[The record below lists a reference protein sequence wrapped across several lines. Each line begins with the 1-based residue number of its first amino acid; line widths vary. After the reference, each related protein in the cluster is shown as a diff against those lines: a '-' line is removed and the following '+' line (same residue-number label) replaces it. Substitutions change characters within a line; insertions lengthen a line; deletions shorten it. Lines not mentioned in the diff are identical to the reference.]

1 MSKGGCAVFYRI
13 STVAVLA
20 AILTPTPAKAGEPV
34 GDNVVR
40 QAADAFG
47 LRVGTESIGLYDA
60 GNVRGFDPSSAGNV
74 RLEGLFISQMG
85 DLSDRVIDATSIQV
99 GVNTVGL
106 LFPAPSGIADL
117 SLRRVDETGLDATLG
132 LDARLSPYL
141 ELDAGVVPAGTN
153 WSVAFGLGVRPDDN
167 GPFGGD
173 SRGWS
178 AGIVPRWQPSERL
191 AVTLFADWSQMHDE
205 EVVPAYYPTGAILP
219 PRVDRDIDQSR
230 PWADWAYETQNQ
242 GMILDAGLTS
252 GLSARLG
259 LFRSVQVLPHD
270 AFALLAIDGQQ
281 RVGELTYVLL
291 PATRYAALS
300 GEGSLRYALET
311 DSSDHVVSLTTR
323 GLSSRSRKGGE
334 VEAGPYPW
342 SIDAPPALPPPDIAF
357 DGVQERNHVEQYMA
371 GLAYNLAWDGRLDIG
386 LGLQKADYRKSTRL
400 GDGTVARGG
409 SSPWLYNGGVAWRFT
424 GGTVA
429 YASYTRGLEES
440 GSAPIQAVNRNA
452 VLPAVR
458 TTQRELGL
466 RLPLGPLGLTT
477 ALFDVRRPYDGVD
490 DDGIYRFLGEV
501 RHRGLEASLS
511 GQPLPGL
518 SLVLGGV
525 LLDPVVAG
533 PQVDQGTIGR
543 RPVGQTR
550 LQWQAS
556 LDYAPDFLDGTS
568 VDLTIDHRA
577 STTARGDNRADA
589 PAHTLVDLGA
599 RWDLTLADRTLGLR
613 AQVRNLFDTYGWEV
627 ESDGEYMPLSGRS
640 WRLSLTTRF

>member
-1 MSKGGCAVFYRI
+1 MSKGGYVAFYRF
-13 STVAVLA
+13 STVTALVVMLA
-20 AILTPTPAKAGEPV
+20 SPMAAATEAAGN
-34 GDNVVR
+34 NVVR

-85 DLSDRVIDATSIQV
+85 DLSDRVIDATAIRV

-117 SLRRVDETGLDATLG
+117 SLRRVDDTGGNVTVGLDG
-132 LDARLSPYL
+132 RMSPFM
-141 ELDAGVVPAGTN
+141 ELDAGLAPAGAD
-153 WSVAFGLGVRPDDN
+153 WSLAFGLGVRPDDN

-173 SRGWS
+173 SLAWS
-178 AGIVPRWQPSERL
+178 AGIVPRWQPSDRL
-191 AVTLFADWSQMHDE
+191 SVTLFADWSQMLDE
-205 EVVPAYYPTGAILP
+205 EVVPAYYPTGATLP
-219 PRVDRDIDQSR
+219 PRVDRDIDQSG

-242 GMILDAGLTS
+242 GMILDVGLTS
-252 GLSARLG
+252 RLSARLG
-259 LFRSVQVLPHD
+259 LFRSVQALPHD

-281 RVGELTYVLL
+281 RVGEMTYVLL

-300 GEGSLRYALET
+300 GEASLRYALET
-311 DSSDHVVSLTTR
+311 DRADHVVSLTTR
-323 GLSSRSRKGGE
+323 GLSSHSRKGGE
-334 VEAGPYPW
+334 VETGPFPW
-342 SIDAPPALPPPDIAF
+342 SIDAPPVLPRPDIAF
-357 DGVQERNHVEQYMA
+357 DGAQERDHVEQYMA
-371 GLAYNLAWDGRLDIG
+371 GLAYNLAWDGRLDVG

-400 GDGTVARGG
+400 EDGNVARGG
-409 SSPWLYNGGVAWRFT
+409 SSPWLYNGAVGWRFAD
-424 GGTVA
+424 GLVA

-440 GSAPIQAVNRNA
+440 GSAPVQAVNRNA

-490 DDGIYRFLGEV
+490 EDGIYRFLGQV

-511 GQPLPGL
+511 GEPLPGL

-533 PQVDQGTIGR
+533 PQVDQGVIGR

-556 LDYAPDFLDGTS
+556 LDYAPEFLDGAS
-568 VDLTIDHRA
+568 VDLTIDHSA
-577 STTARGDNRADA
+577 PTTARGDNRADA
-589 PAHTLVDLGA
+589 PAYTLVDLGG
-599 RWDLTLADRTLGLR
+599 RWDLPLADRTLGLR

-627 ESDGEYMPLSGRS
+627 ESDGAYLPLSGRS
-640 WRLSLTTRF
+640 WRLSLSISL